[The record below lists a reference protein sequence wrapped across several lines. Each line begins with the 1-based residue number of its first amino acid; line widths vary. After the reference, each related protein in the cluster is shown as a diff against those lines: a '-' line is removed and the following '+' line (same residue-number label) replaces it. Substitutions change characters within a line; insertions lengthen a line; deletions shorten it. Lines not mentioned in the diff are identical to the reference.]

1 MFQIAYTDSALDD
14 ISTFRKNEQTTIFDK
29 VDQQL
34 IYQPDVITRNRKRLR
49 PNDTAQWE
57 LRIDDFRVFY
67 DIDFDEEKVEVK
79 VVGLKQGARLLVRG
93 KERLL

>member
-14 ISTFRKNEQTTIFDK
+14 ISTFRKNEQMTIFDT
-29 VDQQL
+29 VDEQL

-79 VVGLKQGARLLVRG
+79 VVGLKQGAQLLVRG